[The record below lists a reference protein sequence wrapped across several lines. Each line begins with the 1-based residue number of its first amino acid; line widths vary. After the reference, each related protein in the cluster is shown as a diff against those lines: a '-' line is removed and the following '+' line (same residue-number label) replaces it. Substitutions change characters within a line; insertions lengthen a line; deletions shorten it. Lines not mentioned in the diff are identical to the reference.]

1 MTFNMKYCVLIGTN
15 EILFKSANIKRK
27 QSMSL
32 GPVMLDVVGT
42 ALTADDIKRLQHPL
56 VGGVILF
63 ARNYENCA
71 QLAAL
76 TASIHAVR
84 QPPLLI
90 AVDHEGGR
98 VQRFREGFT
107 KIPPMREF
115 GKIWDTD
122 RKKAKELAVQAGW
135 ILSAELRAHGVDFSF
150 TPVLDMD
157 YGDSL
162 VIGDRAFH
170 QNTQA
175 INELAF
181 SLMQGLK
188 KGGMQAVGKHFP
200 GHGFVVADSHV
211 SIPIDERE
219 FDQIAQNDMQPFRQM
234 IDEGL
239 AAIMPAHVIYPK
251 VDDKPAGFSAK
262 WLQKVLRER
271 LGFNGAVFS
280 DDLSMEGATVGGDV
294 TTRSL
299 AALNAGCDMV
309 LLCNRPDLADEL
321 LENLRWKM
329 PAQSI
334 IRLAHMHGGHHPANL
349 IHLHKNS
356 EFVAAVQRVGMVG
369 KAESDLFA

>member
-1 MTFNMKYCVLIGTN
+1 
-15 EILFKSANIKRK
+15 
-27 QSMSL
+27 MSL

-42 ALTADDIKRLQHPL
+42 ALTADDIRRLQHPL

-63 ARNYENCA
+63 ARNFEHGE
-71 QLAAL
+71 QLKAL
-76 TASIHAVR
+76 TASIHKVR

-107 KIPPMREF
+107 KIPPMREL
-115 GKIWDTD
+115 GKIWDKD
-122 RKKAKELAVQAGW
+122 RKKAMALAVEAGW
-135 ILSAELRAHGVDFSF
+135 ILAAELRAHGVDFSF
-150 TPVLDMD
+150 TPILDMD

-170 QNTQA
+170 LDPRA

-188 KGGMQAVGKHFP
+188 KGGMAAVGKHFP

-219 FDQIAQNDMQPFRQM
+219 FDQIAKNDMQPFRQM

-239 AAIMPAHVIYPK
+239 PAIMPAHVIYPK
-251 VDDKPAGFSAK
+251 VDDKPAGFSTK

-271 LGFNGAVFS
+271 LGFNGAIFS
-280 DDLSMEGATVGGDV
+280 DDLSMEGASVGGDV

-299 AALNAGCDMV
+299 AALHAGCDMV

-321 LENLRWKM
+321 LENLEWKM

-334 IRLAHMHGGHHPANL
+334 IRLMRMHGGHHPQSLTQLRESGVFADAV
-349 IHLHKNS
+349 KR
-356 EFVAAVQRVGMVG
+356 VAMVG
-369 KAESDLFA
+369 QSAGDLFA

>member
-1 MTFNMKYCVLIGTN
+1 
-15 EILFKSANIKRK
+15 
-27 QSMSL
+27 MSL

-42 ALTADDIKRLQHPL
+42 VLAADDIKRLQHPL
-56 VGGVILF
+56 IGGVILF
-63 ARNYENCA
+63 ARNFENCE
-71 QLAAL
+71 QLKVL

-84 QPPLLI
+84 QPPLLV

-98 VQRFREGFT
+98 VQRFRDGFT
-107 KIPPMREF
+107 KIPPMRVF
-115 GKIWDTD
+115 GQLWDSD
-122 RKKAKELAVQAGW
+122 RKQAKALAVEAGW
-135 ILSAELRAHGVDFSF
+135 VLAAELRAHGVDFSF

-170 QNTQA
+170 LDPRA

-188 KGGMQAVGKHFP
+188 KGGMAAVGKHFP
-200 GHGFVVADSHV
+200 GHGFVVADSHI
-211 SIPIDERE
+211 SIPVDERA

-239 AAIMPAHVIYPK
+239 PAIMPAHVIYPK
-251 VDDKPAGFSAK
+251 VDNKPAGFSEK
-262 WLQKVLRER
+262 WLKKVLRER
-271 LGFNGAVFS
+271 LGFNGVIFS

-299 AALNAGCDMV
+299 AALHAGCDMI

-321 LENLRWKM
+321 LANLEWNM
-329 PAQSI
+329 SAQSI
-334 IRLAHMHGGHHPANL
+334 VRLARMHGGHQPQDITQPVFKAL
-349 IHLHKNS
+349 AKR
-356 EFVAAVQRVGMVG
+356 VAMVG
-369 KAESDLFA
+369 QPTEGDLFT

>member
-1 MTFNMKYCVLIGTN
+1 MSFN
-15 EILFKSANIKRK
+15 
-27 QSMSL
+27 MSL

-42 ALTADDIKRLQHPL
+42 ELTAEDIKRLQHPL

-63 ARNYENCA
+63 TRNFVNCT
-71 QLAAL
+71 QLKAL
-76 TASIHAVR
+76 TTSIHALR
-84 QPPLLI
+84 HPPLLI

-98 VQRFREGFT
+98 VQRFRDGFT

-115 GKIWDTD
+115 GKIWDKNP
-122 RKKAKELAVQAGW
+122 KKARELAIEAGW
-135 ILSAELRAHGVDFSF
+135 ILAAELRAHGIDFSF
-150 TPVLDMD
+150 TPILDTD

-170 QNTQA
+170 QDATA

-188 KGGMQAVGKHFP
+188 KGGMSAVGKHFP

-211 SIPIDERE
+211 SIPVDERS
-219 FDQIAQNDMQPFRQM
+219 FDEIAAHDMQPFKQM

-271 LGFNGAVFS
+271 LGFNGVIFS
-280 DDLSMEGATVGGDV
+280 DDLSMEGASVGGDV

-321 LENLRWKM
+321 LEKLEWKM
-329 PAQSI
+329 AALSI
-334 IRLAHMHGGHHPANL
+334 LRLARMHGGHHPAD
-349 IHLHKNS
+349 IDGLH
-356 EFVAAVQRVGMVG
+356 EDADFVAAVKRVGLLG
-369 KAESDLFA
+369 KQEGELFT

>member
-1 MTFNMKYCVLIGTN
+1 MINNYQ
-15 EILFKSANIKRK
+15 ILKKDTI
-27 QSMSL
+27 SL
-32 GPVMLDVVGT
+32 GPVMLDVAGT
-42 ALTADDIKRLQHPL
+42 YLSVEDINRLQHPM

-63 ARNYENCA
+63 ARNYSNNT
-71 QLAAL
+71 QLAML
-76 TASIHAVR
+76 TASIRALR

-98 VQRFREGFT
+98 VQRFKEGFT

-115 GKIWDTD
+115 GKIWDAD
-122 RKKAKELAVQAGW
+122 RKKAKQLSLEAGW
-135 ILSAELRAHGVDFSF
+135 ILASELRAHGIDFSF

-170 QNTQA
+170 KNATA

-211 SIPIDERE
+211 SIPRDERSFNE
-219 FDQIAQNDMQPFRQM
+219 IAANDMQPFRQM

-239 AAIMPAHVIYPK
+239 TAIMPAHVIYPA

-262 WLQKVLRER
+262 WLQKILRER
-271 LGFNGAVFS
+271 LGFQGVIFS

-299 AALNAGCDMV
+299 AALNAGCDMI
-309 LLCNRPDLADEL
+309 LLCNRSDLADEL
-321 LENLRWKM
+321 LSKLEWKM
-329 PAQSI
+329 SAMSI
-334 IRLAHMHGGHHPANL
+334 LRLARMHGAHHPANTLDLHANQEFAAALKHVAL
-349 IHLHKNS
+349 IG
-356 EFVAAVQRVGMVG
+356 QMGG
-369 KAESDLFA
+369 DLFG

>member
-1 MTFNMKYCVLIGTN
+1 
-15 EILFKSANIKRK
+15 
-27 QSMSL
+27 MSL
-32 GPVMLDVVGT
+32 GPVMLDVVGIE
-42 ALTADDIKRLQHPL
+42 LTASDIKRLQHPL

-63 ARNYENCA
+63 ARNFVDNK
-71 QLAAL
+71 QLVAL

-98 VQRFREGFT
+98 VQRFRDGFT

-135 ILSAELRAHGVDFSF
+135 ILAAELRAHGVDFSF

-170 QNTQA
+170 ANPQA

-181 SLMQGLK
+181 SVMQGLK
-188 KGGMQAVGKHFP
+188 KGGMEAVGKHFP

-211 SIPIDERE
+211 SIPIDERS

-271 LGFNGAVFS
+271 LGFNGVIFS
-280 DDLSMEGATVGGDV
+280 DDLSMEGASVGGDV

-299 AALNAGCDMV
+299 TALNAGCDMV

-321 LENLRWKM
+321 LEKLEWKM
-329 PAQSI
+329 SALSI
-334 IRLAHMHGGHHPANL
+334 LRLARMHGERQPL
-349 IHLHKNS
+349 SVDKLHENG
-356 EFVAAVQRVGMVG
+356 EFVAAVKRVGMIG
-369 KAESDLFA
+369 KTETDLFA

>member
-1 MTFNMKYCVLIGTN
+1 
-15 EILFKSANIKRK
+15 
-27 QSMSL
+27 MSL

-42 ALTADDIKRLQHPL
+42 ELTADDIRRLQHPL

-63 ARNYENCA
+63 ARNFENCE
-71 QLAAL
+71 QLKAL

-115 GKIWDTD
+115 GKIWDKD
-122 RKKAKELAVQAGW
+122 RKKAMALAVEAGW
-135 ILSAELRAHGVDFSF
+135 ILAAELRAHGVDFSF
-150 TPVLDMD
+150 TPILDMD

-170 QNTQA
+170 VETRA

-188 KGGMQAVGKHFP
+188 KGGMAAVGKHFP

-239 AAIMPAHVIYPK
+239 PAIMPAHVIYPK

-271 LGFNGAVFS
+271 LGFNGVIFS
-280 DDLSMEGATVGGDV
+280 DDLSMEGASVGGDV

-299 AALNAGCDMV
+299 AALHAGCDMV

-321 LENLRWKM
+321 LDNLVWKM

-334 IRLAHMHGGHHPANL
+334 VRLTRMHGGHHPQSITQLRESGVFADAV
-349 IHLHKNS
+349 KR
-356 EFVAAVQRVGMVG
+356 VAMVG
-369 KAESDLFA
+369 QSEGDFFA

>member
-1 MTFNMKYCVLIGTN
+1 
-15 EILFKSANIKRK
+15 
-27 QSMSL
+27 MSL

-42 ALTADDIKRLQHPL
+42 ELTADDIRRLQHPL

-63 ARNYENCA
+63 ARNFEHGA
-71 QLAAL
+71 QLKAL
-76 TASIHAVR
+76 TASIHKVR

-115 GKIWDTD
+115 GKIWDKD
-122 RKKAKELAVQAGW
+122 RKKAMALAVEAGW
-135 ILSAELRAHGVDFSF
+135 ILAAELRAHGVDFSF
-150 TPVLDMD
+150 TPILDMD

-170 QNTQA
+170 LDPRA

-188 KGGMQAVGKHFP
+188 KGGMAAVGKHFP
-200 GHGFVVADSHV
+200 GHGYVVADSHV
-211 SIPIDERE
+211 SIPVDERE
-219 FDQIAQNDMQPFRQM
+219 FDQIAQNDMQPFIHM

-239 AAIMPAHVIYPK
+239 PAIMPAHVIYPK
-251 VDDKPAGFSAK
+251 VDDKPAGFSTK

-271 LGFNGAVFS
+271 LGFNGAIFS

-299 AALNAGCDMV
+299 AALHAGCDMI

-321 LENLRWKM
+321 LENLVWKM
-329 PAQSI
+329 SAQSI
-334 IRLAHMHGGHHPANL
+334 IRLTRMHGGHHPQSITQLRESGEFADAV
-349 IHLHKNS
+349 KRVAVAGQS
-356 EFVAAVQRVGMVG
+356 EGDF
-369 KAESDLFA
+369 FA

>member
-1 MTFNMKYCVLIGTN
+1 
-15 EILFKSANIKRK
+15 
-27 QSMSL
+27 MSL

-42 ALTADDIKRLQHPL
+42 ALTADDIRRLQHPL

-63 ARNYENCA
+63 ARNFEDCE
-71 QLAAL
+71 QLKAL

-115 GKIWDTD
+115 GKIWDKD
-122 RKKAKELAVQAGW
+122 RKKAMALAVEAGW
-135 ILSAELRAHGVDFSF
+135 ILAAELRAHDVDFSF
-150 TPVLDMD
+150 TPILDMD

-170 QNTQA
+170 LDPRA

-188 KGGMQAVGKHFP
+188 KGGMAAVGKHFP

-239 AAIMPAHVIYPK
+239 PAIMPAHVIYPK

-271 LGFNGAVFS
+271 LGFNGVIFS
-280 DDLSMEGATVGGDV
+280 DDLSMEGASVGGDV

-299 AALNAGCDMV
+299 AALNAGCDMA

-321 LENLRWKM
+321 LDNLVWKM
-329 PAQSI
+329 SAQSI
-334 IRLAHMHGGHHPANL
+334 VRLTRMHGGHHPQSITQLRESGVFADAV
-349 IHLHKNS
+349 KR
-356 EFVAAVQRVGMVG
+356 VAMVG
-369 KAESDLFA
+369 QSEGDFFA

>member
-1 MTFNMKYCVLIGTN
+1 
-15 EILFKSANIKRK
+15 
-27 QSMSL
+27 MSL

-42 ALTADDIKRLQHPL
+42 TLTTDDIRRLQHPL

-63 ARNYENCA
+63 ARNFENCE
-71 QLAAL
+71 QLKAL
-76 TASIHAVR
+76 TASIHQVR

-98 VQRFREGFT
+98 VQRFRDGFT

-115 GKIWDTD
+115 GHIWDKD
-122 RKKAKELAVQAGW
+122 RKKANALAEEAGW
-135 ILSAELRAHGVDFSF
+135 ILAAELRAHGVDFSF
-150 TPVLDMD
+150 TPILDMD

-170 QNTQA
+170 RNTNA

-181 SLMQGLK
+181 HLMLGLK
-188 KGGMQAVGKHFP
+188 KGGMAAVGKHFP

-211 SIPIDERE
+211 SIPVDERE

-239 AAIMPAHVIYPK
+239 PAIMPAHVIYPK
-251 VDDKPAGFSAK
+251 VDDKPAGFSER

-271 LGFNGAVFS
+271 LGFNGVIFS
-280 DDLSMEGATVGGDV
+280 DDLSMEGASVGGDV
-294 TTRSL
+294 TARSL
-299 AALNAGCDMV
+299 AALHAGCDMI

-321 LENLRWKM
+321 LANLHWKM

-334 IRLAHMHGGHHPANL
+334 IRLARMHGAHHPQSL
-349 IHLHKNS
+349 TQLHETS
-356 EFVAAVQRVGMVG
+356 SFVNAVKRVAMVG
-369 KAESDLFA
+369 KADGDLFA

>member
-1 MTFNMKYCVLIGTN
+1 
-15 EILFKSANIKRK
+15 
-27 QSMSL
+27 MSL

-42 ALTADDIKRLQHPL
+42 ALTADDIRRLQHPL

-63 ARNYENCA
+63 ARNFEDCE
-71 QLAAL
+71 QLKAL

-115 GKIWDTD
+115 GKIWDKD
-122 RKKAKELAVQAGW
+122 RKKAMALAVEAGW
-135 ILSAELRAHGVDFSF
+135 ILAAELRAHGVDFSF
-150 TPVLDMD
+150 TPILDMD

-162 VIGDRAFH
+162 VIGNRAFH
-170 QNTQA
+170 LEARA

-188 KGGMQAVGKHFP
+188 KGGMAAVGKHFP

-239 AAIMPAHVIYPK
+239 PAIMPAHVIYPK

-271 LGFNGAVFS
+271 LGFNGVIFS
-280 DDLSMEGATVGGDV
+280 DDLSMEGASVGGDV

-299 AALNAGCDMV
+299 AALNAGCDMA

-321 LENLRWKM
+321 LDNLVWKM
-329 PAQSI
+329 SAQSI
-334 IRLAHMHGGHHPANL
+334 VRLTRMHGGHHPQSITQLRESGVFADAV
-349 IHLHKNS
+349 KR
-356 EFVAAVQRVGMVG
+356 VAMVG
-369 KAESDLFA
+369 QSEGDFFA

>member
-1 MTFNMKYCVLIGTN
+1 
-15 EILFKSANIKRK
+15 
-27 QSMSL
+27 MSL

-42 ALTADDIKRLQHPL
+42 ELNSDDIRRLQHPL

-63 ARNYENCA
+63 ARNFENCE
-71 QLAAL
+71 QLKVL
-76 TASIHAVR
+76 TASIHKVR

-115 GKIWDTD
+115 GKIWDKD
-122 RKKAKELAVQAGW
+122 RKKAMALAVEAGW
-135 ILSAELRAHGVDFSF
+135 ILAAELRAHGVDFSF
-150 TPVLDMD
+150 TPILDMD

-170 QNTQA
+170 LDPRA
-175 INELAF
+175 INDLAF

-188 KGGMQAVGKHFP
+188 KGGMAAVGKHFP

-239 AAIMPAHVIYPK
+239 PAIMPAHVIYPK
-251 VDDKPAGFSAK
+251 VDDKPAGFSTK

-271 LGFNGAVFS
+271 LGFNGVIFS
-280 DDLSMEGATVGGDV
+280 DDLSMEGASVGGDV

-299 AALNAGCDMV
+299 AALHAGCDMV

-321 LENLRWKM
+321 LDNLVWKM
-329 PAQSI
+329 SAQSI
-334 IRLAHMHGGHHPANL
+334 VRLTRMHGGHHPQSITQLRENGVFADAV
-349 IHLHKNS
+349 KR
-356 EFVAAVQRVGMVG
+356 VAMVG
-369 KAESDLFA
+369 QSESDFFA